1 MTPVYKER
9 GSGRGRG
16 AGEGGEEEERKHCA
30 MHTTKPEYGAEMRPS
45 DLQKYHFY
53 KIL

>member
-1 MTPVYKER
+1 MTAVYKER

-45 DLQKYHFY
+45 DLQKYRFY